1 MLTELNIRN
10 FAIIDAL
17 NITFSEGFNVISGE
31 TGAGK
36 SIIIGAVSL
45 LLGDRASTDMIRTDE
60 DAAVV
65 EALFD
70 LRENPALRTKLGELG
85 LDARDELTIRR
96 VISRSGKNR
105 VYINGSPATLGIL
118 SAVGESLMN
127 ICGQHEHQALLNADH
142 HIDILDEFAE
152 LLPLRADYAD
162 AFRRVQALRERRR
175 SLAGLREKRAERED
189 YLRFQLREIA
199 DVETSAGEDAALLD
213 EKKRLNNVQKLMDNA
228 VHAHDR
234 LYGKSGCIL
243 EELKR
248 TITEIREIK
257 EIDSQLKL
265 REQDLDTLYF
275 QLEEAAF
282 TLRDYTRRLSFDPDR
297 LALIDDRLEVLGRLK
312 RKHGGT
318 IEAVLTRQAAMET
331 ELAEIG
337 VADEEMERVSADLD
351 VQTGVMSDKAF
362 TLSQKR
368 RENAVLLEKAIEEE
382 IRALNMAA
390 AQFEVRFRLTRLMG
404 TDFKS
409 VPIQGDA
416 PDHFTER
423 GRDDVEFYLS
433 TNVGE
438 ALKPLNRIAS
448 GGELSRIILAMKKVL
463 ARSGSVSTI
472 IFDEVDSGIGGATA
486 EIVGEKLKEVALHH
500 QVLCI
505 THLPQIACFGDRHY
519 RVVKRVSDGKA
530 NTCMEILSDQERLD
544 EITRMLGGVELTRK
558 TRDHAR
564 EMLVKAGGKGL

>member
-17 NITFSEGFNVISGE
+17 TIAFSEGFNVISGE

-45 LLGDRASTDMIRTDE
+45 LMGDRASADMIRTDE
-60 DAAVV
+60 DEAVV

-96 VISRSGKNR
+96 VVSRSGKNR
-105 VYINGSPATLGIL
+105 IHINGSPATLSTL

-127 ICGQHEHQALLNADH
+127 ICGQHEHQALLDADH
-142 HIDILDEFAE
+142 HIDTLDEFAD

-162 AFRRVQALRERRR
+162 AFRRVQVLRERRR
-175 SLAGLREKRAERED
+175 TLAGLREKRAERED
-189 YLRFQLREIA
+189 YLRFQLGEIA
-199 DVETSAGEDAALLD
+199 AVGPSAGEDAALAD

-228 VHAHDR
+228 AHAHDR

-248 TITEIREIK
+248 TLTEIREIK

-265 REQDLDTLYF
+265 QEQALDALYF
-275 QLEEAAF
+275 QLEDAAF
-282 TLRDYTRRLSFDPDR
+282 TLRDYSRRLSSDPGR
-297 LALIDDRLEVLGRLK
+297 LAAVDDRIEVLGRLK

-318 IEAVLTRQAAMET
+318 IEAVLTKQASMEK
-331 ELAEIG
+331 ELTEIG
-337 VADEEMERVSADLD
+337 GADEEMERVSADLD
-351 VQTGVMSDKAF
+351 VQTGVMSEKALV
-362 TLSQKR
+362 LSQKR
-368 RENAVLLEKAIEEE
+368 QEKAVLLEKAIEEE

-390 AQFEVRFRLTRLMG
+390 AQFEVRFRPMG
-404 TDFKS
+404 TDLKS
-409 VPIQGDA
+409 VPISADR
-416 PDHFTER
+416 FTER
-423 GRDDVEFYLS
+423 GRDDCEFYLS

-564 EMLVKAGGKGL
+564 EMLAKAGGKGL

>member
-17 NITFSEGFNVISGE
+17 HIAFSAGFNVISGE

-45 LLGDRASTDMIRTDE
+45 LLGDRASADMIRTDE

-105 VYINGSPATLGIL
+105 IHINGSPATLGIL

-142 HIDILDEFAE
+142 HIDILDEFAD

-175 SLAGLREKRAERED
+175 TLAGLREKRAERED

-199 DVETSAGEDAALLD
+199 DVGPSAGEDAALSD
-213 EKKRLNNVQKLMDNA
+213 EKKRLNNVQKLMDHA
-228 VHAHDR
+228 AHAHDR

-248 TITEIREIK
+248 TLTEIREIK

-265 REQDLDTLYF
+265 QEQDLDTLYF
-275 QLEEAAF
+275 QLEDAAF
-282 TLRDYTRRLSFDPDR
+282 TLRDYTRRLSFDPGR
-297 LALIDDRLEVLGRLK
+297 LAAVDDRIEVLGRLK

-331 ELAEIG
+331 ELHEIG
-337 VADEEMERVSADLD
+337 GADEEMERVSAELD
-351 VQTGVMSDKAF
+351 VQTGVMSDKAL

-368 RENAVLLEKAIEEE
+368 REKAVLLEKAIEEE

-390 AQFEVRFRLTRLMG
+390 ARFQVRFNEMNG
-404 TDFKS
+404 A
-409 VPIQGDA
+409 QGGGADL
-416 PDHFTER
+416 FTER

-463 ARSGSVSTI
+463 ARSGAVSTI

-519 RVVKRVSDGKA
+519 RVVKRVSNGKA

>member
-17 NITFSEGFNVISGE
+17 HIAFSEGFNVISGE

-96 VISRSGKNR
+96 VLSRSGKNR
-105 VYINGSPATLGIL
+105 IHINGSPATLNTL
-118 SAVGESLMN
+118 SAIGESLLN

-142 HIDILDEFAE
+142 HIDILDEYAN

-175 SLAGLREKRAERED
+175 TLAGLREKRAERED

-199 DVETSAGEDAALLD
+199 DVGPSAGEDAALSD
-213 EKKRLNNVQKLMDNA
+213 ERKRLNNVQKLIDNA
-228 VHAHDR
+228 MQAHDR

-248 TITEIREIK
+248 TFTEIREIK

-265 REQDLDTLYF
+265 QEQDLDMLYF
-275 QLEEAAF
+275 QLEDAAL

-297 LALIDDRLEVLGRLK
+297 LAAVDDRLEVLGRLK

-318 IEAVLTRQAAMET
+318 IEAILTRQAAMET
-331 ELAEIG
+331 EMAEIG
-337 VADEEMERVSADLD
+337 AADEEMETVSANLD
-351 VQTGVMSDKAF
+351 VQTGILQEKAL

-368 RENAVLLEKAIEEE
+368 HEKAALLEKAIETE

-390 AQFEVRFRLTRLMG
+390 ARFQVRFNEMNEA
-404 TDFKS
+404 
-409 VPIQGDA
+409 QGDA
-416 PDHFTER
+416 ADRFTER

-472 IFDEVDSGIGGATA
+472 VFDEVDSGIGGATA

-530 NTCMEILSDQERLD
+530 STCMEILSQEERLD

-564 EMLVKAGGKGL
+564 EMLVKAGGKGR

>member
-17 NITFSEGFNVISGE
+17 HIAFSEGFNVISGE

-45 LLGDRASTDMIRTDE
+45 LLGDRASADMIRTDE

-105 VYINGSPATLGIL
+105 IHINGSPATLGIL

-142 HIDILDEFAE
+142 HIDILDEFAD
-152 LLPLRADYAD
+152 LLPMRADYAD

-175 SLAGLREKRAERED
+175 TLAGLREKRAERED

-199 DVETSAGEDAALLD
+199 DVGPSAGEDAALSD

-228 VHAHDR
+228 LHAHDR

-248 TITEIREIK
+248 TLTEICEIK

-265 REQDLDTLYF
+265 QEQELDALYF
-275 QLEEAAF
+275 QLEDAAF
-282 TLRDYTRRLSFDPDR
+282 TLRDYIRRLSFDPGR
-297 LALIDDRLEVLGRLK
+297 LAAVDDRIEVLGRLK
-312 RKHGGT
+312 RKHGGA
-318 IEAVLTRQAAMET
+318 IEAVLTRQTAMET

-337 VADEEMERVSADLD
+337 GADEEMERVSADLD
-351 VQTGVMSDKAF
+351 VQTVIMSDKAL

-368 RENAVLLEKAIEEE
+368 REKAVLLEKAIEEE

-390 AQFEVRFRLTRLMG
+390 ARFQVRFKEMNG
-404 TDFKS
+404 A
-409 VPIQGDA
+409 QGDA
-416 PDHFTER
+416 ADRFTER
-423 GRDDVEFYLS
+423 GRDDCEFYLS

-530 NTCMEILSDQERLD
+530 STCMEILSQEERLD

-564 EMLVKAGGKGL
+564 EMLVKAGGKGR

>member
-1 MLTELNIRN
+1 MLIELNIRN

-17 NITFSEGFNVISGE
+17 NIAFSEGFNVISGE

-45 LLGDRASTDMIRTDE
+45 LLGDRASADMIRTDE

-70 LRENPALRTKLGELG
+70 LRGNPSIRMKLDEFG
-85 LDARDELTIRR
+85 LDALDGLTIRR

-105 VYINGSPATLGIL
+105 AYINDSPVTLATL
-118 SAVGESLMN
+118 SAVGESLLN

-142 HIDILDEFAE
+142 HVDILDEFGE
-152 LLPLRADYAD
+152 LLPLRADYAEI
-162 AFRRVQALRERRR
+162 FRRVQVLRERRR
-175 SLAGLREKRAERED
+175 ALAGLREKRAERED
-189 YLRFQLREIA
+189 FLRFQIREIA
-199 DVETSAGEDAALLD
+199 DAGPSAGEDAALVD
-213 EKKRLNNVQKLMDNA
+213 EKKRLNNVQKLMDYTGQ
-228 VHAHDR
+228 AHDR

-243 EELKR
+243 EELKQ
-248 TITEIREIK
+248 TITEIREIRQ
-257 EIDSQLKL
+257 IDHQLNL
-265 REQDLDTLYF
+265 QEQDLDALYF
-275 QLEEAAF
+275 QLEDAAL
-282 TLRDYTRRLSFDPDR
+282 TLRNYAKRLSYDPDR
-297 LALIDDRLEVLGRLK
+297 LAFIDDRIETLGRLK
-312 RKHGGT
+312 RKYGGT
-318 IEAVLTRQAAMET
+318 IESVMTRQTAMET
-331 ELAEIG
+331 ELCEIG
-337 VADEEMERVSADLD
+337 DADEEMERVSVEME
-351 VQTGVMSDKAF
+351 VQAGLLKQKALS
-362 TLSQKR
+362 LSQKR
-368 RENAVLLEKAIEEE
+368 RGKAVLLEKAIEGE

-390 AQFEVRFRLTRLMG
+390 ARFQVRFKEMNGAQG
-404 TDFKS
+404 TGADL
-409 VPIQGDA
+409 
-416 PDHFTER
+416 FTER

-463 ARSGSVSTI
+463 ARSGAVSTI

-519 RVVKRVSDGKA
+519 RVVKRVSDYKA
-530 NTCMEILSDQERLD
+530 NTCMEALSREERLD

-564 EMLVKAGGKGL
+564 EMLEKAGGKGL

>member
-1 MLTELNIRN
+1 MLIELSIRN

-17 NITFSEGFNVISGE
+17 NIAFAEGFNVISGE

-45 LLGDRASTDMIRTDE
+45 LLGDRASADMIRTDE

-70 LRENPALRTKLGELG
+70 LRGNPSLRTKLGELG

-105 VYINGSPATLGIL
+105 IYINDSPVTLATL

-142 HIDILDEFAE
+142 HIDILDESGE
-152 LLPLRADYAD
+152 LLPLRADYAETY
-162 AFRRVQALRERRR
+162 RRGQGLRERQR
-175 SLAGLREKRAERED
+175 SLAGLREKRVERED
-189 YLRFQLREIA
+189 FLRFQIREIA
-199 DVETSAGEDAALLD
+199 DAKPSAGEDAALSD
-213 EKKRLNNVQKLMDNA
+213 EKKRLNNVQKLMDYA
-228 VHAHDR
+228 GQAHDR

-248 TITEIREIK
+248 TIAEIREIR
-257 EIDSQLKL
+257 EIDHQLNL
-265 REQDLDTLYF
+265 QEQDLDALYF
-275 QLEEAAF
+275 QLEDAAL
-282 TLRDYTRRLSFDPDR
+282 TLRNYSKRLSYDPDR
-297 LALIDDRLEVLGRLK
+297 LAFIDDRLETLGHLK
-312 RKHGGT
+312 RKYGGT
-318 IEAVLTRQAAMET
+318 IESVLTRQAYMET
-331 ELAEIG
+331 ERHEIG
-337 VADEEMERVSADLD
+337 DADEEMERVSAELE
-351 VQTGVMSDKAF
+351 VQTILLKEKALG
-362 TLSQKR
+362 LSQKR
-368 RENAVLLEKAIEEE
+368 REKAVLLEKAIEEE
-382 IRALNMAA
+382 IRALDMGA
-390 AQFEVRFRLTRLMG
+390 AQFQVRFKDMG
-404 TDFKS
+404 R
-409 VPIQGDA
+409 VQGIA
-416 PDHFTER
+416 AIPFTER
-423 GRDDVEFYLS
+423 GQDDVEFYLS
-433 TNVGE
+433 TNIGE

-463 ARSGSVSTI
+463 ARSGAVSTI
-472 IFDEVDSGIGGATA
+472 VFDEVDSGIGGATA

-530 NTCMEILSDQERLD
+530 KTCMEALSREERLD
-544 EITRMLGGVELTRK
+544 EITRMLGGIELTRK

-564 EMLVKAGGKGL
+564 EMLEKAGGKGQ

>member
-17 NITFSEGFNVISGE
+17 HIAFSEGFNVISGE

-45 LLGDRASTDMIRTDE
+45 LLGDRASADMIRTDE

-105 VYINGSPATLGIL
+105 IHINGSPATLGIL
-118 SAVGESLMN
+118 SAVGESLLN

-142 HIDILDEFAE
+142 HIDILDEFAD

-162 AFRRVQALRERRR
+162 AFRRVQALQERRR
-175 SLAGLREKRAERED
+175 TLAGLREKRAERED

-199 DVETSAGEDAALLD
+199 DVGPSAGEDAALSD

-228 VHAHDR
+228 AHAHDR

-248 TITEIREIK
+248 TLTEIRAIR

-265 REQDLDTLYF
+265 QEQDLDALYF
-275 QLEEAAF
+275 QLEDAAF
-282 TLRDYTRRLSFDPDR
+282 TLRDYTRRLSSDPGR
-297 LALIDDRLEVLGRLK
+297 LAAVDDRIEVLGRLK

-331 ELAEIG
+331 ELTEIG
-337 VADEEMERVSADLD
+337 GADEEMERVSADLD
-351 VQTGVMSDKAF
+351 VQTGVMSDKALI
-362 TLSQKR
+362 LSQKR
-368 RENAVLLEKAIEEE
+368 REKAVLLEKAIEEE

-390 AQFEVRFRLTRLMG
+390 ARFQVRFREMNG
-404 TDFKS
+404 TQSTGADR
-409 VPIQGDA
+409 
-416 PDHFTER
+416 FTER

-519 RVVKRVSDGKA
+519 RVVKRVSHGKA

>member
-1 MLTELNIRN
+1 
-10 FAIIDAL
+10 
-17 NITFSEGFNVISGE
+17 
-31 TGAGK
+31 
-36 SIIIGAVSL
+36 
-45 LLGDRASTDMIRTDE
+45 
-60 DAAVV
+60 
-65 EALFD
+65 
-70 LRENPALRTKLGELG
+70 
-85 LDARDELTIRR
+85 
-96 VISRSGKNR
+96 
-105 VYINGSPATLGIL
+105 
-118 SAVGESLMN
+118 
-127 ICGQHEHQALLNADH
+127 
-142 HIDILDEFAE
+142 
-152 LLPLRADYAD
+152 
-162 AFRRVQALRERRR
+162 
-175 SLAGLREKRAERED
+175 
-189 YLRFQLREIA
+189 
-199 DVETSAGEDAALLD
+199 
-213 EKKRLNNVQKLMDNA
+213 LMDNA

-248 TITEIREIK
+248 TLTEIREIR
-257 EIDSQLKL
+257 EIDGQLKL
-265 REQDLDTLYF
+265 QEQELDTLYF
-275 QLEEAAF
+275 QLEDAAF
-282 TLRDYTRRLSFDPDR
+282 TLRDYTRRLSFDPGR
-297 LALIDDRLEVLGRLK
+297 LAAVDDRIEVLGRLK

-337 VADEEMERVSADLD
+337 DADEEMDRVSADLD
-351 VQTGVMSDKAF
+351 VQTAVMSDKAL

-368 RENAVLLEKAIEEE
+368 REKAVLLEKAIEEE

-390 AQFEVRFRLTRLMG
+390 ARFQVRFKEMNG
-404 TDFKS
+404 A
-409 VPIQGDA
+409 QGDA
-416 PDHFTER
+416 ADRFTER

-544 EITRMLGGVELTRK
+544 EITRMLGGVELTKK

>member
-17 NITFSEGFNVISGE
+17 HIAFSAGFNVISGE

-36 SIIIGAVSL
+36 SIIVGAVSL
-45 LLGDRASTDMIRTDE
+45 LLGDRASADMIRTDE

-105 VYINGSPATLGIL
+105 IHINGSPATLGIL

-142 HIDILDEFAE
+142 HIDILDEFAD

-162 AFRRVQALRERRR
+162 AFRRMQALRERRR
-175 SLAGLREKRAERED
+175 TLAGLREKRAERED

-199 DVETSAGEDAALLD
+199 DVGPSAGEDAALSD
-213 EKKRLNNVQKLMDNA
+213 EKKRLNNVQKLMDHA
-228 VHAHDR
+228 AHAHDR

-248 TITEIREIK
+248 TLAEIREIK
-257 EIDSQLKL
+257 EIDSRLKL
-265 REQDLDTLYF
+265 QEQELDALYF
-275 QLEEAAF
+275 QLEDAAF
-282 TLRDYTRRLSFDPDR
+282 TLRDYTRRLSFDPGR
-297 LALIDDRLEVLGRLK
+297 LAAVDDRIEVLGRLK

-331 ELAEIG
+331 ELHEIG
-337 VADEEMERVSADLD
+337 GADEEMERVSADLD
-351 VQTGVMSDKAF
+351 VQTGVMSDKAL

-368 RENAVLLEKAIEEE
+368 REKAVLLEKAIEEE
-382 IRALNMAA
+382 IRALNMVAA
-390 AQFEVRFRLTRLMG
+390 RFQVRFNEMNG
-404 TDFKS
+404 A
-409 VPIQGDA
+409 QGGGADL
-416 PDHFTER
+416 FTER

-463 ARSGSVSTI
+463 ARSGAVSTI

-519 RVVKRVSDGKA
+519 RVVKRVSSGKA

>member
-17 NITFSEGFNVISGE
+17 NIAFAEGFNVISGE

-45 LLGDRASTDMIRTDE
+45 LLGDRASADMIRTDE

-70 LRENPALRTKLGELG
+70 LRQNPALHRRLGELG

-105 VYINGSPATLGIL
+105 IHINGSPATLATL
-118 SAVGESLMN
+118 TVVGESLMN
-127 ICGQHEHQALLNADH
+127 ICGQHEHQALLNADY
-142 HIDILDEFAE
+142 HIDILDEFGD

-162 AFRRVQALRERRR
+162 VYRRVQGLRERRR
-175 SLAGLREKRAERED
+175 ALAGLREKRAERED
-189 YLRFQLREIA
+189 YLRFQLREMA
-199 DVETSAGEDAALLD
+199 DVKPVAGEDAGLLE
-213 EKKRLNNVQKLMDNA
+213 EKKRLNNVRKLMD
-228 VHAHDR
+228 HAAEAHER

-248 TITEIREIK
+248 TLADIAEIRK
-257 EIDSQLKL
+257 IDSRLNLPQ
-265 REQDLDTLYF
+265 QDLDGLYF
-275 QLEEAAF
+275 QLEDAAL
-282 TLRDYTRRLSFDPDR
+282 TLRDYTRRLSADPER
-297 LALIDDRLEVLGRLK
+297 LAFIDDRLEALGRLK

-318 IEAVLTRQAAMET
+318 IESMIERQAAMEK
-331 ELAEIG
+331 ELTEIG
-337 VADEEMERVSADLD
+337 AADEDMEKVTADLD
-351 VQTGVMSDKAF
+351 VQTRILQEKALG
-362 TLSQKR
+362 LSQKR
-368 RENAVLLEKAIEEE
+368 HEKAALLETAIETE
-382 IRALNMAA
+382 IRALHMAA
-390 AQFEVRFRLTRLMG
+390 ARFEVRFR
-404 TDFKS
+404 
-409 VPIQGDA
+409 DA
-416 PDHFTER
+416 GGADGETPERFTER
-423 GRDDVEFYLS
+423 GCDEVEFFLS

-463 ARSGSVSTI
+463 ARTGSVSTI
-472 IFDEVDSGIGGATA
+472 VFDEVDSGIGGATA
-486 EIVGEKLKEVALHH
+486 QIIGEKLREVALHH

-519 RVVKRVSDGKA
+519 RVVKNVSAGKTR
-530 NTCMEILSDQERLD
+530 TCMDVLSREERLD
-544 EITRMLGGVELTRK
+544 EITRMLGGVELTRA
-558 TRDHAR
+558 TRAHAR
-564 EMLVKAGGKGL
+564 EMLDKSSGKDGKAC